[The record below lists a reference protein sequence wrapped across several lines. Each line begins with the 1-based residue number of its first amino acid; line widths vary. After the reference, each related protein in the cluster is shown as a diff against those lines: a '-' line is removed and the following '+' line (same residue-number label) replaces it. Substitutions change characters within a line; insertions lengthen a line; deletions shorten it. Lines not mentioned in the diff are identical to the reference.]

1 MSNFNPGWL
10 GLTDA
15 NSDFN
20 ALHFTIEQALAGV
33 RTVAPVKVIAIHTG
47 GASDQFTV
55 DVQPLVNQV
64 DGRGNPSPHGTIY
77 GVPVAN
83 LSGSNGSVSIA
94 PAAGDIGL
102 ILVCDRDISSAYAAK
117 GIANPG
123 SRRMH
128 DLSDSIYIGG
138 FGAMNTSAHQ
148 VLIASAGITIN
159 STKTVTINAPNGLT
173 IAASGG
179 ITITGDVAVTG
190 KITASGDVAGNNV
203 HLSTHIHA
211 GVAVGGASTAAPTA
225 GT

>member
-1 MSNFNPGWL
+1 MTFNPGQL
-10 GLTDA
+10 GVTDA

-20 ALHFTIEQALAGV
+20 VLNFIVSQAFAKA
-33 RTVAPVKVIAIHTG
+33 RTVTPVKVIAAKAG
-47 GASDQFTV
+47 GASDQWTV
-55 DVQPLVNQV
+55 NVQPLVNLV
-64 DGRGNPSPHGTIY
+64 DGRMNPQAHGTIY
-77 GVPVAN
+77 NVPVAN

-94 PAAGDIGL
+94 PAAGDLGL

-159 STKTVTINAPNGLT
+159 STKAVTINAPDGVTVN
-173 IAASGG
+173 AAGG
-179 ITITGDVAVTG
+179 ATVNAAGGVSIVGDVTVN
-190 KITASGDVAGNNV
+190 GNISN
-203 HLSTHIHA
+203 
-211 GVAVGGASTAAPTA
+211 
-225 GT
+225 

>member
-1 MSNFNPGWL
+1 MTYYTGAIGATDTNSEYNVLNFVIER
-10 GLTDA
+10 
-15 NSDFN
+15 
-20 ALHFTIEQALAGV
+20 ALSRV
-33 RTVAPVKVIAIHTG
+33 RTLVPVQVKAVTQVASP
-47 GASDQFTV
+47 DQYTV
-55 DVQPLVNQV
+55 NVQPIINQV
-64 DGRGNPSPHGTIY
+64 DGKGTPQAHGTILK
-77 GVPVAN
+77 VPVLN
-83 LSGSNGSVSIA
+83 LSGANGSILVV
-94 PAAGDIGL
+94 PAVGDFGL
-102 ILVCDRDISSAYAAK
+102 MAVCDRDISKALAST

-123 SRRMH
+123 SRRTH
-128 DLSDSIYIGG
+128 NLADGIYIGG

-159 STKTVTINAPNGLT
+159 STKAVTINAPNGLT